1 MWGGKKRCPK
11 SDVFGKGNFASEARS
26 QFVFGLV
33 STVNFVY
40 SLFFQPIS
48 WGLPRGAGSEVW
60 NRVYM
65 IAPVKKFGRMR
76 LSTNFP
82 SKQTWR
88 WMQTWKDDECL
99 LSFQVFPRPN
109 IKERFSW
116 TLLMEFL
123 DISRHDVWTVHGWLH
138 FSWFGISASS
148 VIYKLREFY
157 ERPLCS
163 ISYIFLLTAVLRLS
177 ILNTCYEH
185 TALVWVLQ
193 Q

>member
-26 QFVFGLV
+26 HFVFGLV

-40 SLFFQPIS
+40 SLFFQPIP

-65 IAPVKKFGRMR
+65 IAPAKKFGRMR

-88 WMQTWKDDECL
+88 WMQTWKDDEFL

-116 TLLMEFL
+116 TLLKEFL
-123 DISRHDVWTVHGWLH
+123 DVSRHDVWTVHGWLH

-163 ISYIFLLTAVLRLS
+163 ISYIFPLTAVLRGPAPKKRPMIS
-177 ILNTCYEH
+177 G
-185 TALVWVLQ
+185 
-193 Q
+193 

>member
-1 MWGGKKRCPK
+1 MKKLLGIFYQTRGGWQRGLEP
-11 SDVFGKGNFASEARS
+11 SLYDRPSEEI
-26 QFVFGLV
+26 G
-33 STVNFVY
+33 
-40 SLFFQPIS
+40 
-48 WGLPRGAGSEVW
+48 
-60 NRVYM
+60 RV
-65 IAPVKKFGRMR
+65 R

-88 WMQTWKDDECL
+88 WMQTWKDDEFL
-99 LSFQVFPRPN
+99 LSLSCPN

-116 TLLMEFL
+116 TLLMELL

-148 VIYKLREFY
+148 IIYKLREFY

-163 ISYIFLLTAVLRLS
+163 ISYIFPLTAVLRLS
-177 ILNTCYEH
+177 ILNTCFEH